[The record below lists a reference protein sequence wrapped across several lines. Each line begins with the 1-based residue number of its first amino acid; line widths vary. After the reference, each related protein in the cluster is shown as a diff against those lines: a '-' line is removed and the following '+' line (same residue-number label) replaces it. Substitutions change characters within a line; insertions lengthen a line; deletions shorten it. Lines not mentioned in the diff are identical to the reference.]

1 MTINSWISA
10 ADGDASGLWFLS
22 LMARMAFPE
31 AFVWGEVAAVARADT
46 WAADT
51 YFGKGPDRKDSILAN
66 VGTEFHYTGGGLTQA
81 FPPAPD
87 SDEYMK
93 VSDSNVETLLVNG
106 TLDFATPAKFGIQEL
121 LPHLRNGR
129 KVVLAELGHSDT
141 FWTYQPEASTRLL
154 NTYFDTGRVDTSLYT
169 PAKVDFTPEVTHTA
183 LGKGF
188 AAALFGLPVIVVLSL
203 LLMWRRVRRRGR
215 FGRTS
220 SVLLRS
226 LYTLVLGLGGWF
238 AGVVTVQL
246 AFPEVALDDPL
257 LAVLS
262 IGVPVS
268 LGIYLAWVNRDLPA
282 RARTVGFLAAAAGAL
297 VGAWLGFHAST
308 GLLAV
313 ITTIVGAAVGA
324 NLTLLTLDISSGRH
338 VRDRSAARETL
349 EAQPLTG

>member
-22 LMARMAFPE
+22 LMAKMAFPE

-51 YFGKGPDRKDSILAN
+51 YFGKGPHRKDSILAN
-66 VGTEFHYTGGGLTQA
+66 VGTEFHYTGGGLTHA

-87 SDEYMK
+87 SDEYTK
-93 VSDSNVETLLVNG
+93 VPDSNVETLLVNG

-141 FWTYQPEASTRLL
+141 FWTYQPNASTRLL

-188 AAALFGLPVIVVLSL
+188 AAALFGLPVIVIFSL
-203 LLMWRRVRRRGR
+203 LLMRRRVRRRGR

-226 LYTLVLGLGGWF
+226 LYTVVLGLGGWF
-238 AGVVTVQL
+238 AGVVIVQFAL
-246 AFPEVALDDPL
+246 PEVALDDPR

-262 IGVPVS
+262 IGVPVG
-268 LGIYLAWVNRDLPA
+268 LGIYLAWVNRDLRA
-282 RARTVGFLAAAAGAL
+282 GARTIGFLASMATAL
-297 VGAWLGFHAST
+297 IGAWLGFHSAT
-308 GLLAV
+308 GLMAV
-313 ITTIVGAAVGA
+313 VTTVVGAALGA
-324 NLTLLTLDISSGRH
+324 NLALLALDISWGRH